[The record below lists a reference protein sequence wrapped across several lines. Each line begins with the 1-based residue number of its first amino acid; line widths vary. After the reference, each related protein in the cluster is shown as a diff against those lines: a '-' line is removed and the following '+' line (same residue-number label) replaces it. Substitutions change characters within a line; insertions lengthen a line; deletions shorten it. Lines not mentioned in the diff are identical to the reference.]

1 LDKIDLNKRLL
12 LAFSLSFM
20 VFVAL
25 EYFIQQSAPKDNNK
39 TISTSTT
46 TPQQVVKRD
55 GDKSTPQVIKTT
67 QETPKNAPITKKSL
81 PIITTISSKEFILDI
96 DNLGRI
102 SQFRLLAEK
111 YKTDEGKTLDLFDIS
126 KTKALEIRFADPKL
140 NKEAFET
147 DYIASIDKINLIN
160 DNVILTLT
168 QTLSTNTIT
177 KTLKFYSDGHYDLD
191 IKLLKNEDY
200 FLTTGYRPIADKSQF
215 MIVKGALIKGADN
228 IINTIEDGDS
238 LGNEQF
244 KGASIASAF
253 DRYYT
258 SLLYNFDKGMSVSLL
273 KDSDDNP
280 LIFIQGEQN
289 MALGGYIGPKDY
301 KVLKNINPTLT
312 DTIEYGWFTFLSKP
326 FFAVT
331 MWIHNIVGNWGWA
344 IILFTLLIK
353 LLLFPLSYKGMMS
366 MQKLK
371 DLAPKMKEIKEKY
384 GKDPQ
389 KMNQHMMELY
399 RKHNA
404 NPMGGCLPMLLQIP
418 VFFALYRVLL
428 NAVEL
433 QGASWILWIDDLS
446 KMDPFFILPILMG
459 ASMYLQQK
467 LTPTTIT
474 DPIQQKIF
482 MYLPLVMTVFFVTFP
497 SGLVLYWLVNNMFS
511 IAQQYYINSA
521 YEKHKALEI
530 EAHKKTKDK

>member
-1 LDKIDLNKRLL
+1 MDKIDLNKRLF
-12 LAFSLSFM
+12 LAFALSFM

-25 EYFIQQSAPKDNNK
+25 EYFIQQSASKDNN
-39 TISTSTT
+39 TT
-46 TPQQVVKRD
+46 TTTSKVIVKAD
-55 GDKSTPQVIKTT
+55 GDKSTPQIVKTT
-67 QETPKNAPITKKSL
+67 QDTPKNNAPITKNSS
-81 PIITTISSKEFILDI
+81 PVITTVSSKDFILEI
-96 DNLGRI
+96 DNFGRI
-102 SQFRLLAEK
+102 SQFTLLAEK
-111 YKTDEGKTLDLFDIS
+111 YKTDENKTLELFDIS
-126 KTKALEIRFADPKL
+126 KTKALEIRFTNPAL

-147 DYIASIDKINLIN
+147 DYKASTSTLNLTDKGAT
-160 DNVILTLT
+160 VVLT
-168 QTLSTNTIT
+168 QTLSTNTVT
-177 KTLKFYSDGHYDLD
+177 KTLTIYPDGHYDLD
-191 IKLLKNEDY
+191 IQLSKNEDY
-200 FLTTGYRPIADKSQF
+200 FLTTGYRPIADKSKF

-228 IINTIEDGDS
+228 IINTIEDGDA

-273 KDSDDNP
+273 KDTEDNP

-289 MALGGYIGPKDY
+289 LKLNGYIGAKDY
-301 KVLKNINPTLT
+301 RILYNINPALV
-312 DTIEYGWFTFLSKP
+312 DTVEYGWFTFLSKP
-326 FFAVT
+326 FFAVI
-331 MWIHNIVGNWGWA
+331 MWIYNVIGNWGWA

-353 LLLFPLSYKGMMS
+353 LILFPLSYKGMMS

-384 GKDPQ
+384 GKEPQ

-433 QGASWILWIDDLS
+433 QGASWILWIEDLS
-446 KMDPFFILPILMG
+446 KMDPYFILPILMG

-474 DPIQQKIF
+474 DPLQQKIF
-482 MYLPLVMTVFFVTFP
+482 MYLPLVMTMFFITFP
-497 SGLVLYWLVNNMFS
+497 SGLVLYWLVNNIFS
-511 IAQQYYINSA
+511 IAQQYYINNA